1 LSKDLLI
8 SICFVAW
15 IPFIRAQQP
24 VLERFKD
31 RPIIYTDIGYN
42 VNPFKIAYP
51 FSAGQNTLAY
61 KNNFSPFLAFG
72 FAYKW
77 FHLRLGFPVIG
88 NLRSPSK
95 YGKTTQYNFAYD
107 LNYKKIWYD
116 FEFKSTFGY
125 ALRQPKQI
133 LPEAYS
139 INGMLNAWY
148 FNNPDFQMNGLLG
161 KRAHYNQEILTWYLK
176 GTLNYFGSANR
187 NGGLIPE
194 DFQDQQQPIT
204 TLTQLKAFDFGVAPG
219 VAYVNRKNN
228 WQIGGWAGAGPVLQ
242 IKGYTTPA
250 FSKANIGIAPRYD
263 LRLMGGYS
271 SDEKFFFIVTDF
283 DNKSLRFGDLKYRQ
297 IYFAWK
303 FVAGYRFK
311 EKEKILPN

>member
-1 LSKDLLI
+1 MY
-8 SICFVAW
+8 A
-15 IPFIRAQQP
+15 
-24 VLERFKD
+24 
-31 RPIIYTDIGYN
+31 DIGYN
-42 VNPFKIAYP
+42 VNPFRISYP
-51 FSAGQNTLAY
+51 NLSPVNALAY
-61 KNNFSPFLAFG
+61 KNNFSPFLGLG

-77 FHLRLGFPVIG
+77 FHLRLGFPVLG
-88 NLRSPSK
+88 NLRPANK
-95 YGKTTQYNFAYD
+95 YGKTTQYNFSYD
-107 LNYKKIWYD
+107 LTFRRIWYD
-116 FEFKSTFGY
+116 LELKSTFGY
-125 ALRQPKQI
+125 ALKTPSQTFPDVYA
-133 LPEAYS
+133 LNFMS
-139 INGMLNAWY
+139 NAWY
-148 FNNPDFQMNGLLG
+148 FHNPEFQMNGLLG
-161 KRAHYNQEILTWYLK
+161 KRAHYTKQIITWYIK
-176 GTLNYFGSANR
+176 GTVNYFGSANR

-194 DFQDQQQPIT
+194 DFQDQLQPIT

-311 EKEKILPN
+311 GNEKSKPN

>member
-1 LSKDLLI
+1 MY
-8 SICFVAW
+8 A
-15 IPFIRAQQP
+15 
-24 VLERFKD
+24 
-31 RPIIYTDIGYN
+31 DIGYN
-42 VNPFKIAYP
+42 VNPFRISYP
-51 FSAGQNTLAY
+51 NLSPVNSLAY
-61 KNNFSPFLAFG
+61 KNNFSPFLGLG

-77 FHLRLGFPVIG
+77 FHLRLGFPVLG
-88 NLRSPSK
+88 NLRPANK
-95 YGKTTQYNFAYD
+95 YGKTTQYNFSYD
-107 LNYKKIWYD
+107 LTFRRIWYD
-116 FEFKSTFGY
+116 LELKSTFGY
-125 ALRQPKQI
+125 ALKTPS
-133 LPEAYS
+133 LTFPDVYALNFMS
-139 INGMLNAWY
+139 NAWY
-148 FNNPDFQMNGLLG
+148 FHNPEFQMNGLLG
-161 KRAHYNQEILTWYLK
+161 KRAHYTKQIITWYIK
-176 GTLNYFGSANR
+176 GTVNYFGSANR

-204 TLTQLKAFDFGVAPG
+204 TLTQLKAFDFGAAPG

-228 WQIGGWAGAGPVLQ
+228 WQIGGWAGLGPVLQ

-283 DNKSLRFGDLKYRQ
+283 DNKSLRYDDFEYRQ

-311 EKEKILPN
+311 EKEKISPN